1 MGNQNRSARIML
13 ARIYGSGCM
22 FKKSG
27 AEKYIEKLGTIKT
40 YKRYKE
46 ERRYTSK
53 KMRALESLMTYHHL
67 VHKANRRE
75 TYNRKWSYF
84 KCFSTSIYT

>member
-53 KMRALESLMTYHHL
+53 KIKALESLMTYHHL
-67 VHKANRRE
+67 VHKANRRK

-84 KCFSTSIYT
+84 KCSSTSIYT